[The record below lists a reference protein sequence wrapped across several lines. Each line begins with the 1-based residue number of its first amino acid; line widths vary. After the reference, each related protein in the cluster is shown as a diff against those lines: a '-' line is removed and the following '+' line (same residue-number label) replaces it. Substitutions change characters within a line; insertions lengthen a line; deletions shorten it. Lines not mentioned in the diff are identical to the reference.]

1 MVWAKTFQQ
10 LHRYIKNGKDN
21 GFTLIELLIAMVIA
35 LVVLTSIASAFIS
48 QRKTYAVQEQIAE
61 MIQTA
66 RASMDMITREIR
78 MAGYAPSGTLQKND
92 PTETGGI
99 PFVGI
104 PYDTSQLEIVVDI
117 DDDAGNGEG
126 DGDTGDPNEDIVYRF
141 YDATDST
148 YPNQI
153 KRRTGSGFFQP
164 FAENIEAFTFA
175 YLDADGN
182 ATTTTADIRQIQVT
196 ITARTAEQDPDYSDP
211 TYSDGYRRY
220 SLTSQITPPNLGL

>member
-10 LHRYIKNGKDN
+10 LHRYIKNEKDN

-35 LVVLTSIASAFIS
+35 LVVITSIASAFIS
-48 QRKTYAVQEQIAE
+48 QRKIYATQEQVAE

-78 MAGYAPSGTLQKND
+78 MAGYDPSATLQKDD
-92 PTETGGI
+92 PTEAAGI
-99 PFVGI
+99 SFVGI
-104 PYDTSQLEIVVDI
+104 PYDTSQLEIVADI
-117 DDDAGNGEG
+117 DDDAGNGVG

-153 KRRTGSGFFQP
+153 KRRTGNGYFQP
-164 FAENIEAFTFA
+164 FAENIETFTFA
-175 YLDADGN
+175 YLDEDGN
-182 ATTTTADIRQIQVT
+182 ATTTTADVRQIQIT

-211 TYSDGYRRY
+211 TYSDGHRRY
-220 SLTSQITPPNLGL
+220 TLTTVITPINLGL